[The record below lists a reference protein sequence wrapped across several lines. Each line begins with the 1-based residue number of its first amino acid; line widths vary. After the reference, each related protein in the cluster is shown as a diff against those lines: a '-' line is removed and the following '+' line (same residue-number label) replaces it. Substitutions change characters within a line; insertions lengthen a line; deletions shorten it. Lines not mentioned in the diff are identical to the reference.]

1 MLVNFQENNTKQ
13 LVVKENSQNKIII
26 TTMAKSSESSTT
38 KKLSSSFSMDNIL
51 GQSPEKYVVEPVEQ
65 LTSPLRLGSTSPSGI
80 YQASQLSPSSSSVRS
95 SCESPIDSSNS
106 PSPPLGPS
114 PPLALGQPPFHLAHA
129 YAQAFAAQHMM
140 QRLAALQGQ
149 QQQQPQN
156 NLAGKSNLLRKKNT
170 YY

>member
-1 MLVNFQENNTKQ
+1 
-13 LVVKENSQNKIII
+13 
-26 TTMAKSSESSTT
+26 MANSSESSTT

-156 NLAGKSNLLRKKNT
+156 NLAGKSNLLRKKKYLLLTFLKRNGKVI
-170 YY
+170 